1 MFNDTIKKNI
11 LFGLNENKIHPTL
24 FRKTL
29 DISNLNEFLNK
40 TPKGLDTIVGEK
52 AMKLSGGQAQR
63 ICIAR
68 SLLKEP
74 QLILLDEATSKLD
87 EKNEY
92 EILEKLSSKLDKGTT
107 LIIVSHRIN
116 TLKAFSDKVYKIE
129 NQNIELDYEK

>member
-1 MFNDTIKKNI
+1 MYS
-11 LFGLNENKIHPTL
+11 KIIIE
-24 FRKTL
+24 RASI
-29 DISNLNEFLNK
+29 D
-40 TPKGLDTIVGEK
+40 
-52 AMKLSGGQAQR
+52 
-63 ICIAR
+63 
-68 SLLKEP
+68 
-74 QLILLDEATSKLD
+74 LLDEATSKLD